1 MFVFSLL
8 FYIMG
13 FVLSKPFKVCNL
25 IVNEVFITP
34 FVDFSI
40 IPNVC
45 CEGKGIKLIYL
56 SRTSELFCL

>member
-13 FVLSKPFKVCNL
+13 FVLSKSEFKICNL

-34 FVDFSI
+34 FVDLGA

-45 CEGKGIKLIYL
+45 REGKG
-56 SRTSELFCL
+56 C